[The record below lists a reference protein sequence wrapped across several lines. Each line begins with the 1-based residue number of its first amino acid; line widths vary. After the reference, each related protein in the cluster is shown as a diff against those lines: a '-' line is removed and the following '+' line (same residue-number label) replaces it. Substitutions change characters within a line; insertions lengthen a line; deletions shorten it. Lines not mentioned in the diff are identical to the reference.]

1 MKEETGTA
9 SESET
14 ETASETASE
23 TDSASQSKASAETEK
38 KVPRASLF
46 PLPMKVAL
54 PLAFAEAF
62 LYFIAFPG
70 IIDKWPTV
78 LVTFTPL
85 LLAWHKQSVK
95 RATWIGLFAGFIMSW
110 EGFWWL
116 NEMLRNFSGFNV
128 ALCALFTTILCAFQ
142 AGRYG
147 FMGWL
152 YARANERGWPAPLVA
167 CGAFVASEQVFPLL
181 FPWYL
186 ADCVHSTPI
195 FAQSAD
201 IGGPVFCGLLLFGSS
216 LALFELVVARL
227 EKRPIDQRVVVGGF
241 LATALSAVY
250 GFVRVRQV
258 DAQAL
263 AGEPVHV
270 GFAQGNLGLMQN
282 YTRPDV
288 ALSRHLKMTREL
300 QQKGVELAIW
310 SESSV
315 MYGASEG
322 DYKDRYKQMVGRLV
336 PMPLIF
342 GGMIFE
348 DQGPERA
355 APRGK
360 HPRVYN
366 TAIATNAH
374 GDVTGRYDKEF
385 LLAFGEYLP
394 FGETFPVLYEWSPNS
409 GHFTPGTSLDP
420 VSIEISHDDEPPKTH
435 PVSVLICYEDIIQS
449 FVNRMVAHAN
459 PELLVNMTN
468 DAWFGDTSEPWEHLA
483 LSQFRAVE
491 HHRYFV
497 RATNSGVSAIID
509 PVGRVLVHSG
519 TFRQDTG
526 DAIVHWMRSST
537 IYETV
542 GDAPVWT
549 LSALAVAAAFVRRKR
564 VQELFAKK

>member
-1 MKEETGTA
+1 MSEAAPSPTPAPTLA
-9 SESET
+9 S
-14 ETASETASE
+14 
-23 TDSASQSKASAETEK
+23 K
-38 KVPRASLF
+38 LF
-46 PLPMKVAL
+46 PLPLKVAL

-85 LLAWHKQSVK
+85 LLAWHRQSVK
-95 RATWIGLFAGFIMSW
+95 RATWIGLFAGFVMSW

-167 CGAFVASEQVFPLL
+167 AGAFVASEQLYPLL

-216 LALFELVVARL
+216 LGLFEVVVSRL
-227 EKRPIDQRVVVGGF
+227 EKRAMDMRVVVGGF
-241 LATALSAVY
+241 LATGLSAVY

-263 AGEPVHV
+263 AGDPVHV
-270 GFAQGNLGLMQN
+270 GFVQGNLGLMQN
-282 YTRPDV
+282 YTDPRT
-288 ALSRHLKMTREL
+288 AMARHLRMTNEL
-300 QQKGVELAIW
+300 RQKGVDLVVW

-315 MYGASEG
+315 MTGASESH
-322 DYKDRYKQMVGRLV
+322 YKEVYKQTVGKV
-336 PMPLIF
+336 VGMPTIF
-342 GGMIFE
+342 GGLIFSDE
-348 DQGPERA
+348 MLQHRGQHGPM
-355 APRGK
+355 
-360 HPRVYN
+360 YN
-366 TAIATNAH
+366 TALSTNAK
-374 GDVTGRYDKEF
+374 GDITGRYDKQF

-394 FGETFPVLYEWSPNS
+394 LGDTFPVLYEWSPNS
-409 GHFTPGTSLDP
+409 GHFTPGKSLEPLP
-420 VSIEISHDDEPPKTH
+420 VEIVKKEGAPPETH
-435 PVSVLICYEDIIQS
+435 QVSVLICYEDIIQS

-509 PVGRVLVHSG
+509 PVGRVMVHSKP
-519 TFRQDTG
+519 FDEEHG

-542 GDAPVWT
+542 GDTPVW
-549 LSALAVAAAFVRRKR
+549 LVSGLAVAAAFVKRK
-564 VQELFAKK
+564 KKQKKAEPASAAAA